1 MSGDRRAVGEL
12 PSLLN
17 LDDVMRGI
25 VAGGD
30 ALSHLVVNAAL
41 GIISNQARKQLIDD
55 LAAACLGHSAWEQ
68 RVCRFAAVDGND
80 IGA

>member
-41 GIISNQARKQLIDD
+41 GIISNQACKQLIDD
-55 LAAACLGHSAWEQ
+55 LAAACLGHSAREQ
-68 RVCRFAAVDGND
+68 RVCRFAAVHGND
-80 IGA
+80 IGI